1 METFKNQLK
10 TYMPFLLGLSSFMS
24 FIAISD
30 LPYGFYN
37 LLRLVLFTTGTLYL
51 IFFRNPILPLVD
63 ILVFLVVLTWNPII
77 PVYLTKESWTP
88 LNVMVSIGGII
99 LILHMKKQIVS

>member
-1 METFKNQLK
+1 
-10 TYMPFLLGLSSFMS
+10 MS